1 MSRKE
6 RRAAQYQALIA
17 ALDAERDKIRHN
29 AEVRFPYEKIPKGL
43 EYYAWDLFQECAVWE
58 IDDINKSRG
67 DPHYIEGYVARLY
80 GPVSCYGRG
89 GATCAPRSWIREGG
103 GSSYCAASAEALAEV
118 RTRAEGWQLLAD
130 MRAWNEHVASFCSNE
145 NILEMVRPQIEEKI
159 EEQKEEARALARL
172 LTA

>member
-6 RRAAQYQALIA
+6 RKAAQYQALIA
-17 ALDAERDKIRHN
+17 ALDAEMDKIRHN

-43 EYYAWDLFQECAVWE
+43 GDYARDLFQEYAGWE
-58 IDDINKSRG
+58 IDDINNSMG
-67 DPHYIEGYVARLY
+67 DPHYIEGYIAKRY
-80 GPVSCYGRG
+80 GKVYCWGRS

-103 GSSYCAASAEALAEV
+103 GSSYSARYGDDLMDGKG
-118 RTRAEGWQLLAD
+118 RAEGWRLLAD
-130 MRAWNEHVASFCSNE
+130 MRAWNEYVASFCSKE

-159 EEQKEEARALARL
+159 EEQEEEARALARL